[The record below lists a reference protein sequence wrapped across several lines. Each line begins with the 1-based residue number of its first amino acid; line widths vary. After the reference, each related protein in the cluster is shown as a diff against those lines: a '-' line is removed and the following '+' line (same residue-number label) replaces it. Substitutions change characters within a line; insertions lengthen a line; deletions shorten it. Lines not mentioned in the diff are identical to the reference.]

1 MDTQK
6 TDIKR
11 PDFCVVE
18 VSHRCMFKC
27 KMCNYW
33 MSKEDP
39 DELEPHHLY
48 KFISSLKEFVGMP
61 FEMNISGGETL
72 MKEGILDLVE
82 FIANQ
87 GFRFSMVTNGY
98 LIDKAIAER
107 IADSGL
113 SFLAISLDSLD
124 EKVHDFL
131 RGKKGAR
138 CKVVEALEFFDIYR
152 GKLKNITLQTIIM
165 GQNLDSI
172 LDLVKWAKDRQ
183 VSHSF
188 MAITRPNMVG
198 VDPEWYKKDEFNF
211 LWPQDI
217 HKVLNILDELIKL
230 KKSGYRIDNPIGQL
244 EKFKLYFSDPGRFVR
259 DTPCSL
265 GDGIIHI
272 NPKGDVY
279 LCCEMESVGNI
290 KEGDIG
296 IIWTS
301 QKAESMREKI
311 RRCQRN
317 CSGMVNCYRE

>member
-6 TDIKR
+6 IDMKR

-39 DELEPHHLY
+39 DELELCHLY
-48 KFISSLKEFVGMP
+48 KFVSSLKEFVGMP

-98 LIDKAIAER
+98 LIDKTIAKR

-124 EKVHDFL
+124 ENVHDFL

-138 CKVVEALEFFDIYR
+138 CKVIEALEFFATYR
-152 GKLKNITLQTIIM
+152 GKLKNIALQTIIM

-188 MAITRPNMVG
+188 MAITRPNMVPI
-198 VDPEWYKKDEFNF
+198 DPEWYKKDEFNF
-211 LWPQDI
+211 LWPKDI
-217 HKVLNILDELIKL
+217 SKVLNILEELIKL

-244 EKFKLYFSDPGRFVR
+244 EKFKLYFSDPERFVR

-279 LCCEMESVGNI
+279 LCCEMESIGNV

-296 IIWTS
+296 KIWTS
-301 QKAESMREKI
+301 QKAESIREKI

-317 CSGMVNCYRE
+317 CAGMVNCYRE